1 MNEGEREEEL
11 RAAVDAT
18 LGKRRERKSAAAIV
32 EPDAEVHPEAPLL
45 TGPGSSGENADCKS
59 CRLKAVIEK
68 KNEEEQGEED
78 AVETSFEAVVQPE
91 STIKSGLLPWLLT
104 NNSVSDELKDPPRTT
119 DESGSSIWHNLS
131 TWWKRDQRKKHT
143 INWTEIE
150 IDVCPPSDFVEEPW
164 QLSSPDFLEEP
175 WQDSPPEHHD
185 SELEAPPSPIR
196 DYSSS
201 GWFTPP
207 TWWRKE
213 KRERRTLTP
222 ADVDACPPPGYIEVS
237 GIFWPPEHES
247 DDPPTE
253 ELTVLSNSKPV
264 VDLAETIDQELGDSE
279 GSVVIL
285 ALSSAPVSIAPW

>member
-1 MNEGEREEEL
+1 MPGVHRQLYYHLWEDRSRAQSKILSAVRDMDEGEREEEL
-11 RAAVDAT
+11 RAAVNAT

-45 TGPGSSGENADCKS
+45 MGLGSSGENADCNS
-59 CRLKAVIEK
+59 CRLEAIIEK

-78 AVETSFEAVVQPE
+78 VGETSLEAVVQPE

-119 DESGSSIWHNLS
+119 DENGSSIWHNLS
-131 TWWKRDQRKKHT
+131 TWWKRDHRKKHT

-175 WQDSPPEHHD
+175 WQDSPPEHHG

-201 GWFTPP
+201 GWFTLP

-222 ADVDACPPPGYIEVS
+222 ADIDACPPPGYIEVS
-237 GIFWPPEHES
+237 GMFWPPEHES
-247 DDPPTE
+247 
-253 ELTVLSNSKPV
+253 
-264 VDLAETIDQELGDSE
+264 GDRD
-279 GSVVIL
+279 
-285 ALSSAPVSIAPW
+285 